1 LKASLEHWPVH
12 LIARDDPH
20 GAPATPE
27 SLPGTLAQIYDAHF
41 DFVWRNARRLGV
53 PEASADDVAQDVF
66 MIVHRRIADYD
77 GRAPLQAW
85 IFGILVRVARDYRRS
100 FRRKG
105 SRNVPLE
112 HETSHGAIAA
122 AQGPTPIELA
132 ERAERV
138 RLLERLLGQLD
149 DDKRTLLILSELEG
163 WTLREIA
170 EFIGSNTNTVHSR
183 LRAAKRA
190 FEKVHARALADH
202 ATKEDTP

>member
-12 LIARDDPH
+12 LSARDDPR
-20 GAPATPE
+20 GAAATPE

-85 IFGILVRVARDYRRS
+85 IFGILVRVARD
-100 FRRKG
+100 
-105 SRNVPLE
+105 
-112 HETSHGAIAA
+112 
-122 AQGPTPIELA
+122 Q
-132 ERAERV
+132 
-138 RLLERLLGQLD
+138 
-149 DDKRTLLILSELEG
+149 
-163 WTLREIA
+163 REIA
-170 EFIGSNTNTVHSR
+170 EFIGSNTNTIHSR

-190 FEKVHARALADH
+190 FEKVHARALAG
-202 ATKEDTP
+202 KEDTP